1 MLDAAVTRG
10 RVWRRLRQLP
20 LRARVCAA
28 ALLCAAS
35 VPATAAIAA
44 AVRGPGGGI
53 PSTTRLLDV
62 VASCVAV
69 AIAVATVPELAFAQ
83 ATMPGQQLL
92 TFAKNFIIA
101 PIALF
106 AIVISGVAAFVRPD
120 LIKTTGYIAIIAVI
134 LYFLLAN
141 ADRLMQ
147 AIRAG

>member
-1 MLDAAVTRG
+1 MTTSRLNHEPPARAVLATQ
-10 RVWRRLRQLP
+10 V
-20 LRARVCAA
+20 
-28 ALLCAAS
+28 ALL
-35 VPATAAIAA
+35 
-44 AVRGPGGGI
+44 
-53 PSTTRLLDV
+53 
-62 VASCVAV
+62 V
-69 AIAVATVPELAFAQ
+69 AILAVPELAFAQ
-83 ATMPGQQLL
+83 SSMPGQQLL

-106 AIVISGVAAFVRPD
+106 AIVISAVAAFVRPD

>member
-1 MLDAAVTRG
+1 MIASRFNRDPAARAVLVAQVALVLVVAVT
-10 RVWRRLRQLP
+10 
-20 LRARVCAA
+20 
-28 ALLCAAS
+28 
-35 VPATAAIAA
+35 
-44 AVRGPGGGI
+44 
-53 PSTTRLLDV
+53 
-62 VASCVAV
+62 
-69 AIAVATVPELAFAQ
+69 PELAFAQ
-83 ATMPGQQLL
+83 STMPGQQLL

-106 AIVISGVAAFVRPD
+106 AIVISGVAAFIRPD